1 MNLLAMAERVCYLT
15 VTMLQR
21 LGRRI
26 QMLRDQRKMTQE
38 QLAKKAGLSRGYL
51 ARLETGRH
59 DPSARTLATIAK
71 ALRVPIASLFK

>member
-1 MNLLAMAERVCYLT
+1 
-15 VTMLQR
+15 MLQR

-26 QMLRDQRKMTQE
+26 QTLRDQRKITQE
-38 QLAKKAGLSRGYL
+38 ELAEKANLSRGYL

-59 DPSARTLATIAK
+59 DPSATTLAKIAK